1 VGYTSFCAAP
11 SQGNET
17 FIVTQLRFTSAE
29 ELLKEDDVQRRT
41 KMVDPTPV
49 TTEKEPGEPFGAAVY
64 SLRYM
69 REQAEIRAIQSALT
83 QTGWNRK
90 RASRLLK
97 ISYRGLLYKI
107 RRHDI
112 HPA

>member
-1 VGYTSFCAAP
+1 MCGSAVR
-11 SQGNET
+11 GNEI
-17 FIVTQLRFTSAE
+17 FAVAQLPPATAE
-29 ELLKEDDVQRRT
+29 EFMEDDLHRQL
-41 KMVDPTPV
+41 KLVDHAPV
-49 TTEKEPGEPFGAAVY
+49 SVEKEPGEPFVAVVS
-64 SLRYM
+64 SLRYL
-69 REQAEIRAIQSALT
+69 REQAEIKAIQSALKL
-83 QTGWNRK
+83 TGWNRK

>member
-1 VGYTSFCAAP
+1 MQDDIHRRAKLVDAKPAS
-11 SQGNET
+11 
-17 FIVTQLRFTSAE
+17 E
-29 ELLKEDDVQRRT
+29 ENA
-41 KMVDPTPV
+41 
-49 TTEKEPGEPFGAAVY
+49 PGEPFVATVFP
-64 SLRYM
+64 LRYF
-69 REQAEIRAIQSALT
+69 REQAEIRAIQSALKL
-83 QTGWNRK
+83 TGWNRK